1 MENGTLTQTLMK
13 QKRLKVLNTLLE
25 NRDRDFTIS
34 ELSEKSG
41 VGYKTTHGLVG
52 KLENFGIINVEERG
66 GSKLVSLNQDS
77 PYIDALENLG
87 SIDSQ
92 PLRKVAEEYAEEV
105 VEELQEIKSVILF
118 GSVMHGLPTEESDID
133 ILILV
138 DSEADQEDIEEAVWT
153 IRDRYEREENVNI
166 SPIVMSQKKFELNA
180 ENREPFE
187 SKVKQKGEVLEGEPI

>member
-1 MENGTLTQTLMK
+1 MEDGTLTQTLMK
-13 QKRLKVLNTLLE
+13 QKRLKVLNTLLQ
-25 NRDRDFTIS
+25 NRDQDFTIS

-52 KLENFGIINVEERG
+52 KLENFGIINVEEKG

-87 SIDSQ
+87 SIDSR
-92 PLRKVAEEYAEEV
+92 PLRKVAEQYAEEV
-105 VEELQEIKSVILF
+105 KQKFSEIKSVILF
-118 GSVMHGLPTEESDID
+118 GSVLHGLPTEESDID

-138 DSEADQEDIEEAVWT
+138 DSEADQEEIEDAIWT
-153 IRDRYEREENVNI
+153 VRDRYEREENVNI

-180 ENREPFE
+180 DNREPFE
-187 SKVKQKGEVLEGEPI
+187 SKVKQQGEVLEGEPI